1 MSILIGTKS
10 ERLQNAI
17 KQMEHRWGAG
27 VVVPARIAPSHVDGI
42 PTDFAE
48 LDQLTGTGGIPL
60 HSVTLLSG
68 NPTSGKLTVAYK
80 ILSQAQQSVPLER
93 RHSVAILDLGAS
105 TDPDYLTRAGVDLD
119 RLLLIRPQM
128 EKQTLRAILDLVK
141 SRELRAILVDSL
153 PDLLVS
159 RDAASMV
166 EQMMPQVNLALKSAD
181 CALLFLDESQPAWL
195 PPLAAETSRAVR
207 HYASLHIE
215 FTRRGWIESD
225 GELTGYHIQA
235 KLLKSRATH
244 QGESTA
250 TAIEFNRT
258 VRARETW

>member
-10 ERLQNAI
+10 ERLKTAI
-17 KQMEHRWGAG
+17 RQMGHRWGAG
-27 VVVPARIAPSHVDGI
+27 VVMPARVTPSRVDGI
-42 PTDFAE
+42 STGFAE

-68 NPTSGKLTVAYK
+68 NATSGKLTVAYK
-80 ILSQAQQSVPLER
+80 ILSRAQQSDPTDR

-105 TDPDYLTRAGVDLD
+105 SDPDYLTRAGVNLD
-119 RLLLIRPQM
+119 RLLLARPQT
-128 EKQTLRAILDLVK
+128 EKQTLRALLDLVR

-153 PDLLVS
+153 PDLLVN
-159 RDAASMV
+159 RDVASMV
-166 EQMMPQVNLALKSAD
+166 EQMMPQMNLALKSAD

-195 PPLAAETSRAVR
+195 PPLAAETTRAVR

-215 FTRRGWIESD
+215 FTRRGWVESE
-225 GELTGYHIQA
+225 GELTGYHIHARLA
-235 KLLKSRATH
+235 KIRASR

-250 TAIEFNRT
+250 ATIEFNRT